1 MRVKGRLSES
11 ILKDSS
17 NLLVYMAKKLY
28 VGNLSWNTTDDS
40 LRDTF
45 AQAGAVESAMVIK
58 DKMSGRSKG
67 FGFVEMASEEDAQK
81 AIDMFNGKELDGR
94 AVVVN
99 EARPMEERPRRDGG
113 RGGRGGFGGGE
124 RRQRDW

>member
-1 MRVKGRLSES
+1 
-11 ILKDSS
+11 
-17 NLLVYMAKKLY
+17 MAKKLY
-28 VGNLSWNTTDDS
+28 VGNLSWGTNDQA

-45 AQAGAVESAMVIK
+45 SQAGTVESAVVIM

-67 FGFVEMASEEDAQK
+67 FGFVEMANDEDAQK

-99 EARPMEERPRRDGG
+99 EARPMEERPRRDSG